1 MHSSSPLFLFA
12 PWVSCVLGG
21 GCTQVY
27 TAETVADQFGVVK
40 SSYDAVPLPP
50 IRAYQ
55 VQCNDLG
62 KPKDV
67 LELGSEPIPAE
78 LEWDEVSTPPRRS
91 PSTTRVM
98 RC

>member
-1 MHSSSPLFLFA
+1 M
-12 PWVSCVLGG
+12 
-21 GCTQVY
+21 Y

-78 LEWDEVSTPPRRS
+78 LTRAEVSTPPS
-91 PSTTRVM
+91 QLSLSTTRVM

>member
-1 MHSSSPLFLFA
+1 
-12 PWVSCVLGG
+12 
-21 GCTQVY
+21 
-27 TAETVADQFGVVK
+27 
-40 SSYDAVPLPP
+40 VPQPP
-50 IRAYQ
+50 IHAHQ

-78 LEWDEVSTPPRRS
+78 LTRAEVSTPPS
-91 PSTTRVM
+91 QLSLSTTRVM